1 MPTIEKTTEYAA
13 TPEAIW
19 AAVSDFAAW
28 PTWLTILKEW
38 TNEPPRELSVGTTLE
53 GAVTIM
59 NIPMAVSWVIQS
71 VDPPRGL
78 AITGTAVLGSEVSLT
93 TEVAP
98 TEGGSAVTVRVGVA
112 NPMLI
117 GALADSLMASIQR
130 DIDASMENFRAV
142 VAAAAS

>member
-78 AITGTAVLGSEVSLT
+78 AITGTAVLGSEVSFDHR
-93 TEVAP
+93 
-98 TEGGSAVTVRVGVA
+98 GGAHRRRLRRSQCVWGSRTRC
-112 NPMLI
+112 
-117 GALADSLMASIQR
+117 
-130 DIDASMENFRAV
+130 
-142 VAAAAS
+142 